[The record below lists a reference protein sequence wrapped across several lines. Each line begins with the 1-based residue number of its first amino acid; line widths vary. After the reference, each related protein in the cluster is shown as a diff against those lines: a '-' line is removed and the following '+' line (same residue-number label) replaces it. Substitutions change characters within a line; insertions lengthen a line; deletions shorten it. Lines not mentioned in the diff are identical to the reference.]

1 MGKVFWQTD
10 LSFSIDLL
18 MGLTSNAG
26 LAVLIKS
33 SFFVPSTFATGGGT
47 FLRGANDKAGFFTVE
62 DWGPIRGGNSPSSD
76 FCWGSSSVFCRAFI
90 SGFSALLLQLKK
102 SEISQ
107 KIQKDGP
114 DHKTRKMK
122 QINFTKKNT
131 WNKIDSFHFTSF
143 WRETALAV

>member
-1 MGKVFWQTD
+1 
-10 LSFSIDLL
+10 

-26 LAVLIKS
+26 LAVLIRS

-107 KIQKDGP
+107 KIKKDGP
-114 DHKTRKMK
+114 DHKTREMK

-131 WNKIDSFHFTSF
+131 WNNIDSFHFTSF
-143 WRETALAV
+143 WRETVFTCSLCMSYQSL